1 MFTRELS
8 FTYSKKERCISSTK
22 RSFFTIDQYLSV
34 LIPENYTSIQEYIT
48 RLDVLEVLD
57 VNAKLT
63 DAKLAYVYFKPK
75 AKFHSH

>member
-48 RLDVLEVLD
+48 RLDVLDVLD

-63 DAKLAYVYFKPK
+63 ELSYVYFKPK
-75 AKFHSH
+75 AKFYSH